1 MKVLAGGQEVVLQTP
16 ESKLRNMKTDIPRA
30 KDRASAVLEIWGD
43 MKGRDAT
50 VGYLLDAFERIDQRR
65 IME

>member
-1 MKVLAGGQEVVLQTP
+1 
-16 ESKLRNMKTDIPRA
+16 MKTDIPRA

>member
-1 MKVLAGGQEVVLQTP
+1 
-16 ESKLRNMKTDIPRA
+16 MKTDIPRA

-50 VGYLLDAFERIDQRR
+50 VGCLLDAFERIGQGS
-65 IME
+65 IIE